1 MRTVY
6 VLMEDSDGTMWSSP
20 KPTGETVNTKEEAE
34 EWVVKQEWWWQRTY
48 KEVTIDD

>member
-20 KPTGETVNTKEEAE
+20 KPTGETVK